1 MIAKAQA
8 DMEYGAYARKMSQ
21 TVDILEL
28 TTILL
33 ILASFFSI
41 VNLRF
46 LKLPM
51 TIGLMILAI
60 ALSIVIL
67 IFGFFFPTFLD
78 IAYTIT
84 ESFDF
89 NFMLMNVMLPF
100 LLFAGAMSINVHILR
115 KDKLTIL
122 LLASFGVLFSTYVVG
137 SLTYYLLNAP
147 MFGLSSLGI
156 TYLDCLL
163 FGSLIAPTDPIAVLS
178 IIKRMKL
185 SLVTETRIAGESLFN
200 DGIGVV
206 VFLTLLGAKTTG
218 AEVTL
223 DSVGVLFFT
232 EVIGGLALGAIVGYF
247 GLKLVRYIENEHVEL
262 EVLITL
268 ALVLFVSV
276 IATRYHLSG
285 PLGVV
290 ILGLYLNKHIK
301 EKDGNGDSELAMG
314 DYVYKFWHLLDET
327 LNAILFILI
336 GLEIILIFD
345 SFNLVYLALSVITI
359 VLVVLSRYIGVS
371 VPIVFLSRFRDF
383 EENTAKII
391 TWGGLRGGL
400 SIALALNL
408 PDDMGDV
415 KSLILILTYA
425 VVLFTI
431 LVQGLTMEKIV
442 NKK

>member
-1 MIAKAQA
+1 
-8 DMEYGAYARKMSQ
+8 MEELSQGFTLIENRKLD
-21 TVDILEL
+21 VLEL
-28 TTILL
+28 STFLL
-33 ILASFFSI
+33 ILTSFFSI
-41 VNLRF
+41 INLRY

-51 TIGLMILAI
+51 TIGLMVLAI
-60 ALSIVIL
+60 ILSFVIL
-67 IFGFFFPTFLD
+67 IFGIFFPSFYDL
-78 IAYTIT
+78 AYTIT

-89 NFMLMNVMLPF
+89 NFMLINIMLPF

-137 SLTYYLLNAP
+137 SLTYFLVNSV
-147 MFGLSSLGI
+147 FGLSSLGLS
-156 TYLDCLL
+156 YVDCLL

-178 IIKRMKL
+178 IIKKL
-185 SLVTETRIAGESLFN
+185 DLSPETETRIAGESLFN

-206 VFLTLLGAKTTG
+206 VFLTLLGIKSSG
-218 AEVTL
+218 ASISIESVT
-223 DSVGVLFFT
+223 SLFFT
-232 EVIGGLALGAIVGYF
+232 EVIGGLALGAIFGYL
-247 GLKLVRYIENEHVEL
+247 GLRLVRYIENEYVEL

-268 ALVLFVSV
+268 SLVLFVSV
-276 IATRYHLSG
+276 VASEYHLSA
-285 PLGVV
+285 PLAVV
-290 ILGLYLNKHIK
+290 MLGLYLNKHIK
-301 EKDGNGDSELAMG
+301 EKDGNGDSKLAMG

-345 SFNLVYLALSVITI
+345 SFNLIYLALSIIIILIVVI
-359 VLVVLSRYIGVS
+359 SRYLGVS
-371 VPIVFLSRFRDF
+371 IPIVILSRFKDF

-442 NKK
+442 KKK

>member
-1 MIAKAQA
+1 
-8 DMEYGAYARKMSQ
+8 
-21 TVDILEL
+21 
-28 TTILL
+28 
-33 ILASFFSI
+33 
-41 VNLRF
+41 
-46 LKLPM
+46 
-51 TIGLMILAI
+51 
-60 ALSIVIL
+60 
-67 IFGFFFPTFLD
+67 
-78 IAYTIT
+78 
-84 ESFDF
+84 
-89 NFMLMNVMLPF
+89 
-100 LLFAGAMSINVHILR
+100 
-115 KDKLTIL
+115 
-122 LLASFGVLFSTYVVG
+122 
-137 SLTYYLLNAP
+137 

-345 SFNLVYLALSVITI
+345 SFNLVYLALSCLLYT
-359 VLVVLSRYIGVS
+359 SPS
-371 VPIVFLSRFRDF
+371 PRD
-383 EENTAKII
+383 E
-391 TWGGLRGGL
+391 L
-400 SIALALNL
+400 
-408 PDDMGDV
+408 
-415 KSLILILTYA
+415 
-425 VVLFTI
+425 
-431 LVQGLTMEKIV
+431 
-442 NKK
+442 

>member
-1 MIAKAQA
+1 
-8 DMEYGAYARKMSQ
+8 
-21 TVDILEL
+21 
-28 TTILL
+28 
-33 ILASFFSI
+33 
-41 VNLRF
+41 
-46 LKLPM
+46 
-51 TIGLMILAI
+51 
-60 ALSIVIL
+60 
-67 IFGFFFPTFLD
+67 
-78 IAYTIT
+78 
-84 ESFDF
+84 
-89 NFMLMNVMLPF
+89 MLPF

-115 KDKLTIL
+115 KDKVTIL

-137 SLTYYLLNAP
+137 SLTFYLVNAP
-147 MFGLSSLGI
+147 IFGLSSLGI
-156 TYLDCLL
+156 SYIDCLL

-178 IIKRMKL
+178 IIKKMKL
-185 SLVTETRIAGESLFN
+185 SPLTETRIAGESLFN

-206 VFLTLLGAKTTG
+206 VFLTLLGVKSTG
-218 AEVTL
+218 ADITF
-223 DSVGVLFFT
+223 DSVGTLFFT
-232 EVIGGLALGAIVGYF
+232 EVIGGLALGAMIGYF

-268 ALVLFVSV
+268 SLVLFVSV
-276 IATRYHLSG
+276 IATRYHLSA

-301 EKDGNGDSELAMG
+301 EEDGNGDSELAMG

-345 SFNLVYLALSVITI
+345 SFNLVYLALSIITI
-359 VLVVLSRYIGVS
+359 FLVVLSRYIGVS
-371 VPIVFLSRFRDF
+371 IPVVILSRFKNF

-442 NKK
+442 KKK